1 VTTQTTLVGTPTL
14 PRVNLLPPEIAEART
29 LRQLRVGAGGAVVLA
44 FVAVGGLYMQA
55 HSGVSGAQSALDAA
69 NAKTASLTAQ
79 QRQLQKQTSIKDTVA
94 SAQATL
100 ATALAPQVL
109 WSHYLQDMSV
119 ALAGNYWFTT
129 LTLASG
135 SPATAAAAAAP
146 TAPTPATDPSAIGS
160 FSAQGKAVSHR
171 DVSTL
176 LASLAKER
184 GLSHPLFTSSA
195 EDATP
200 IVGTQTRLVTFT
212 VQASV
217 DDTLKPQATSV
228 APAGSTTAGSAAGS
242 APTSTT
248 PAGH

>member
-1 VTTQTTLVGTPTL
+1 VTTQTTTVVGTPTL
-14 PRVNLLPPEIAEART
+14 PRVNLLPPEIGEARA

-44 FVAVGGLYMQA
+44 VVAVGGLYMHA
-55 HSGVSGAQSALDAA
+55 HSGVAGAQSALTAA
-69 NAKTASLTAQ
+69 SAKTGQLTAQ
-79 QRQLQKQTSIKDTVA
+79 QRDLQKQTAIKDTVA

-100 ATALAPQVL
+100 ATALAPQIL

-119 ALAGNYWFTT
+119 ALAGNYWFTA
-129 LTLASG
+129 LAFNSG
-135 SPATAAAAAAP
+135 VAATAAGASPISDSA
-146 TAPTPATDPSAIGS
+146 AIGS

-195 EDATP
+195 EDAST
-200 IVGTQTRLVTFT
+200 VTGTQTRLVTFS

-217 DDTLKPQATSV
+217 DDTLKPRAVTPAAT
-228 APAGSTTAGSAAGS
+228 ATTPAAG
-242 APTSTT
+242 ATPTSTTT

>member
-1 VTTQTTLVGTPTL
+1 MTTQTTLVGTPTM
-14 PRVNLLPPEIAEART
+14 PRVNLLPPEIAEARA
-29 LRQLRVGAGGAVVLA
+29 LRQLRLAAGGAVVLA
-44 FVAVGGLYMQA
+44 VVGVGGLYVNA
-55 HSGVSGAQSALDAA
+55 HSGVAGAQSALTAA
-69 NAKTASLTAQ
+69 TAKTGQLTAQ
-79 QRQLQKQTSIKDTVA
+79 QRTLQQQTAIKDTVA

-100 ATALAPQVL
+100 ASALAPQIL

-129 LTLASG
+129 LTLSSG
-135 SPATAAAAAAP
+135 SAAGTAGAAASP
-146 TAPTPATDPSAIGS
+146 VSDPSAIGA

-195 EDATP
+195 EDASPVT
-200 IVGTQTRLVTFT
+200 GTQTRLVTFS
-212 VQASV
+212 VVASV
-217 DDTLKPQATSV
+217 DDTLKPQATT
-228 APAGSTTAGSAAGS
+228 ASTTASTTATPAAGTT
-242 APTSTT
+242 PTSTTT